1 MNASSWS
8 LRNLP
13 WFRAT
18 LAQWRYALRNTI
30 AMCLALTV
38 AYYLNLDEPYW
49 AMTSAAV
56 VSFPTVG
63 GVISKSLG
71 RIAGSLLGAIAA
83 LLLAGHTLNEP
94 WFFLLSMAAWLG
106 FCTWACAHFTNNV
119 AYAFQLA
126 GYTAA
131 IIAFPMVNIT
141 EASQLWDI
149 AQARLRGD
157 CRYFVRRHDDDDPA
171 EQFRCYSPF
180 NRIEKHAR
188 PIAGT
193 CQFTLAA

>member
-56 VSFPTVG
+56 VRFPP
-63 GVISKSLG
+63 
-71 RIAGSLLGAIAA
+71 
-83 LLLAGHTLNEP
+83 LAV
-94 WFFLLSMAAWLG
+94 SSAKASDAWLAVYWEPLRHCFLPDIRSMSRG
-106 FCTWACAHFTNNV
+106 FF
-119 AYAFQLA
+119 Y
-126 GYTAA
+126 
-131 IIAFPMVNIT
+131 
-141 EASQLWDI
+141 
-149 AQARLRGD
+149 
-157 CRYFVRRHDDDDPA
+157 
-171 EQFRCYSPF
+171 
-180 NRIEKHAR
+180 
-188 PIAGT
+188 
-193 CQFTLAA
+193 

>member
-13 WFRAT
+13 WFKAT

-94 WFFLLSMAAWLG
+94 WFFLLSMSAWLG
-106 FCTWACAHFTNNV
+106 FCTWACAH
-119 AYAFQLA
+119 
-126 GYTAA
+126 
-131 IIAFPMVNIT
+131 
-141 EASQLWDI
+141 
-149 AQARLRGD
+149 
-157 CRYFVRRHDDDDPA
+157 HH
-171 EQFRCYSPF
+171 
-180 NRIEKHAR
+180 K
-188 PIAGT
+188 
-193 CQFTLAA
+193 LAASDLFQQVIDVTAVAFTEDNGRTDDG

>member
-1 MNASSWS
+1 MVLAQFA
-8 LRNLP
+8 P
-13 WFRAT
+13 FRAT

-94 WFFLLSMAAWLG
+94 WFF
-106 FCTWACAHFTNNV
+106 
-119 AYAFQLA
+119 Y
-126 GYTAA
+126 
-131 IIAFPMVNIT
+131 
-141 EASQLWDI
+141 
-149 AQARLRGD
+149 
-157 CRYFVRRHDDDDPA
+157 
-171 EQFRCYSPF
+171 
-180 NRIEKHAR
+180 
-188 PIAGT
+188 
-193 CQFTLAA
+193 

>member
-1 MNASSWS
+1 M
-8 LRNLP
+8 RNS
-13 WFRAT
+13 
-18 LAQWRYALRNTI
+18 I

-71 RIAGSLLGAIAA
+71 RVAGSLLGATAA
-83 LLLAGHTLNEP
+83 MIIAGHTLNDP
-94 WFFLLSMAAWLG
+94 WLFLFAMAAWIG
-106 FCTWACAHFTNNV
+106 FCTWACAQFSNNV

-131 IIAFPMVNIT
+131 IIALSGGQYYGTPPNCGISPRR
-141 EASQLWDI
+141 A
-149 AQARLRGD
+149 
-157 CRYFVRRHDDDDPA
+157 FVRCCWGFA
-171 EQFRCYSPF
+171 V
-180 NRIEKHAR
+180 
-188 PIAGT
+188 
-193 CQFTLAA
+193 AA

>member
-56 VSFPTVG
+56 VSFPPDYTGAHRNTHVSTRTVA
-63 GVISKSLG
+63 LFP
-71 RIAGSLLGAIAA
+71 AINTSE
-83 LLLAGHTLNEP
+83 LRSG
-94 WFFLLSMAAWLG
+94 
-106 FCTWACAHFTNNV
+106 
-119 AYAFQLA
+119 QLR
-126 GYTAA
+126 
-131 IIAFPMVNIT
+131 V
-141 EASQLWDI
+141 
-149 AQARLRGD
+149 
-157 CRYFVRRHDDDDPA
+157 
-171 EQFRCYSPF
+171 
-180 NRIEKHAR
+180 
-188 PIAGT
+188 
-193 CQFTLAA
+193 

>member
-13 WFRAT
+13 WFKAT

-83 LLLAGHTLNEP
+83 PVRKQMLTPSHV
-94 WFFLLSMAAWLG
+94 LS
-106 FCTWACAHFTNNV
+106 
-119 AYAFQLA
+119 
-126 GYTAA
+126 
-131 IIAFPMVNIT
+131 P
-141 EASQLWDI
+141 
-149 AQARLRGD
+149 
-157 CRYFVRRHDDDDPA
+157 RY
-171 EQFRCYSPF
+171 
-180 NRIEKHAR
+180 AR
-188 PIAGT
+188 PTSPTTGT
-193 CQFTLAA
+193 SPSGSDYVIFAAFICKVVRNYIVCKAV

>member
-13 WFRAT
+13 RFRAT

-63 GVISKSLG
+63 GVISKASDASL
-71 RIAGSLLGAIAA
+71 AVCS
-83 LLLAGHTLNEP
+83 EP
-94 WFFLLSMAAWLG
+94 LRHCFLPDIRSMSRGFSFEHGGVAWLLYG
-106 FCTWACAHFTNNV
+106 PVRTSRIMSRMHFNWRAT
-119 AYAFQLA
+119 
-126 GYTAA
+126 
-131 IIAFPMVNIT
+131 
-141 EASQLWDI
+141 
-149 AQARLRGD
+149 RL
-157 CRYFVRRHDDDDPA
+157 PS
-171 EQFRCYSPF
+171 SPF
-180 NRIEKHAR
+180 RWLILLRPASCGISLRRAFAR
-188 PIAGT
+188 
-193 CQFTLAA
+193 